1 MCTNLVTFSLK
12 DFVKGNYVKKVLTV
26 MVNKTNNHLSTQ
38 LIEHKKKTTTY
49 GVVNPGL
56 SLGQAQKY
64 SCVLQHSNEFQNL
77 KDLQLHMQ
85 SVPITTDVV
94 SSTLISSV
102 ILLYLSLAYC
112 KQLINFT
119 FKVYDLFFIFCHL
132 LTQKQLQ
139 SYIITSDTTPHFTTC
154 DGSNQT

>member
-64 SCVLQHSNEFQNL
+64 SCVLQHSNEF
-77 KDLQLHMQ
+77 
-85 SVPITTDVV
+85 
-94 SSTLISSV
+94 
-102 ILLYLSLAYC
+102 
-112 KQLINFT
+112 
-119 FKVYDLFFIFCHL
+119 
-132 LTQKQLQ
+132 
-139 SYIITSDTTPHFTTC
+139 
-154 DGSNQT
+154 